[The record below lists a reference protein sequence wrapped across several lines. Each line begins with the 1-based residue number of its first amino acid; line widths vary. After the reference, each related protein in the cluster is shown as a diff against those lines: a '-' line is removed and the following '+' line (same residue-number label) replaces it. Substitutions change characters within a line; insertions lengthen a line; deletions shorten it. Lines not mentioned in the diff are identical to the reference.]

1 MLLTIRVAT
10 LSMFF
15 VFGLVFLAE
24 AQVGKG
30 YSLSGQ
36 ISNAATGEKLPGTV
50 LFLSDLKRSVLSDE
64 NGDYIVN
71 PGEDL
76 EVAPNSKIIVLGRPE
91 QIEALNL
98 EYNIL

>member
-1 MLLTIRVAT
+1 
-10 LSMFF
+10 MFF

-64 NGDYIVN
+64 NGDYIFSGIY
-71 PGEDL
+71 PGHHIL
-76 EVAPNSKIIVLGRPE
+76 EISHAGFATLVLH
-91 QIEALNL
+91 LNL
-98 EYNIL
+98 VTTCSEISGCPLYL